1 MMAFL
6 AYTSLFTAMLAACHA
21 LVGRPLHLRHLRP
34 SRWLTGTLAVPA
46 APWFAG
52 PNRTQHLPARPGR
65 CWSCPC

>member
-1 MMAFL
+1 MAFL

-21 LVGRPLHLRHLRP
+21 LVGRPLHLRP
-34 SRWLTGTLAVPA
+34 SRWLTGTLAAPA

-52 PNRTQHLPARPGR
+52 PNRTQHVPARPGR